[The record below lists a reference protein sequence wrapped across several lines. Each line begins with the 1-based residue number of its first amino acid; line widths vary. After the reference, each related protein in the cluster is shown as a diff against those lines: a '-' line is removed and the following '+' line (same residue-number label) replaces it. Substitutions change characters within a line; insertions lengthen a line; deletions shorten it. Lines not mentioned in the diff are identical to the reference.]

1 MLREIR
7 IDVILVILLAAAVT
21 IFVLNTTAEFGP
33 FATGQ
38 IGLPSDSSAEATAE
52 PTAESADEMPSEDAT
67 QEPTAEVTAEATA
80 EATEE

>member
-1 MLREIR
+1 MFREIR

-38 IGLPSDSSAEATAE
+38 IGLPSDSPAE
-52 PTAESADEMPSEDAT
+52 PTAEVADEMPSEDAA